1 MSKTGKT
8 VLTIISVLL
17 ILALLAG
24 IIGTGVVTDGF
35 TDWSGFAG
43 EKEETEDYPEAE
55 TSGGVVT
62 ADGTVMESGGV
73 YPLPERMA
81 FTSVSAESTLASD
94 GVTVQAGV
102 QPRDATNRA
111 VDWSLSWKN
120 AASSWASG
128 KSVTDYVTV
137 TPTSDGSTTATV
149 RCLQKFGEQMLL
161 TVASR
166 DNPKATASTTV
177 DYYKRAVSF
186 RAEFTGKTSD
196 NSGNTTFT
204 CEGTKTVELPCYFRT
219 NEYFTDKG
227 STIDDFMDLEFAAE
241 YEVSSWDTGTIADDS
256 YRYKA
261 TLSLTDGIK
270 EEILASASDYGH
282 GIPATALD
290 GTLDVSTALPMG
302 YNDIMKYLCCH
313 EIYETEEETDELVMG
328 FGMLGWTDDIL
339 AVVTVSDT
347 PFLQVFLEAESANTG
362 DVRRVRF
369 YIEPD
374 KDYLH
379 VATESVSITSGGN
392 LKF

>member
-1 MSKTGKT
+1 MTEKTKKTGKA
-8 VLTIISVLL
+8 LLSLLL
-17 ILALLAG
+17 IAAIVAAAVFAWLYRTEKG
-24 IIGTGVVTDGF
+24 GTREP
-35 TDWSGFAG
+35 S
-43 EKEETEDYPEAE
+43 YPEAE

-120 AASSWASG
+120 AASSWANG

-149 RCLQKFGEQMLL
+149 RCLQKFGEQILL
-161 TVASR
+161 TVTSR

-177 DYYKRAVSF
+177 DYYKRAVLF
-186 RAEFTGKTSD
+186 RAKFTGKTSD

-270 EEILASASDYGH
+270 EEILANASDYGH

-328 FGMLGWTDDIL
+328 FGMLGWLDDII

-347 PFLQVFLEAESANTG
+347 PFMQVDIEAVSANTG
-362 DVRRVRF
+362 DTYTAVYYVT
-369 YIEPD
+369 PD
-374 KDYLH
+374 KDYLY
-379 VATESVSITSGGN
+379 VAAESVNITSGGE

>member
-1 MSKTGKT
+1 MNKTGKT

-24 IIGTGVVTDGF
+24 IIGTGVATNGF

-43 EKEETEDYPEAE
+43 EEAE
-55 TSGGVVT
+55 TEGYPAADRSGGVVT
-62 ADGTVMESGGV
+62 ESGEVLESGNV
-73 YPLPERMA
+73 YPLPARMA
-81 FTSVSAESTLASD
+81 FTSVTRESALAD
-94 GVTVQAGV
+94 NGVTVQATV
-102 QPRDATNRA
+102 LPQDATNRE
-111 VDWSLSWKN
+111 VDWSLSW
-120 AASSWASG
+120 ASPASSWASG
-128 KSVTDYVTV
+128 KTVTDYVTV

-149 RCLQKFGEQMLL
+149 RCLQAFGAQIRL
-161 TVASR
+161 TVTSR
-166 DNPKATASTTV
+166 DNPDAAADTTV
-177 DYYKRAVSF
+177 DYYKRAASF

-261 TLSLTDGIK
+261 TLSLTGEIK
-270 EEILASASDYGH
+270 EEILANASDYGH

>member
-35 TDWSGFAG
+35 TDWSGFAE

-102 QPRDATNRA
+102 QPQDATNRE

-120 AASSWASG
+120 AASSWANG

-149 RCLQKFGEQMLL
+149 RCLQKFGEQILL
-161 TVASR
+161 TVTSR
-166 DNPKATASTTV
+166 DNPKAKASTTV
-177 DYYKRAVSF
+177 DYYKRAVLF
-186 RAEFTGKTSD
+186 RAEFTSKTSD

-261 TLSLTDGIK
+261 TLSLTDEIK
-270 EEILASASDYGH
+270 EEILANASDYGH

-313 EIYETEEETDELVMG
+313 EIYETEEEIDDLVMG
-328 FGMLGWTDDIL
+328 FGMLGWLDDII

-347 PFLQVFLEAESANTG
+347 PFLQVLLEAESANTG